1 MVCFVVGRR
10 GEEGKEMVPRW
21 CLRREGVGGGMQS
34 SRDGVDLACLV
45 LPWPPSGQLVA
56 MGKGSCSPVD
66 P

>member
-10 GEEGKEMVPRW
+10 GLEGKEMVPAQ
-21 CLRREGVGGGMQS
+21 GGGGGGVQS
-34 SRDGVDLACLV
+34 DRDGVDLACLV

-56 MGKGSCSPVD
+56 MGEGNCSPVD